1 MVNQGPLRSTLKNIC
16 LLQPSYSSKNTIEM
30 QKRGVLIRKNL
41 VHDIRT
47 FEQIISNELGEFGN
61 DVIVQA
67 SDGIE
72 KTESPWVRFAS
83 KRMSPNPR
91 EGYYL

>member
-1 MVNQGPLRSTLKNIC
+1 
-16 LLQPSYSSKNTIEM
+16 M
-30 QKRGVLIRKNL
+30 QKRGVLIRKDL
-41 VHDIRT
+41 VHDIRS

-61 DVIVQA
+61 DVIVQGR
-67 SDGIE
+67 DGIGR

-91 EGYYL
+91 EGYYFVIHFNRDGTVYFLPLDAAQLFGKMAL